1 VVAAAAALPIVNNTC
16 WQPTSSPNLIS
27 DVNTP
32 RTVRVEHSWTLRRQ
46 LYDDAGAAAAF
57 ALLVQAAAAAA
68 DKSMHKRVQ
77 VFNGVSWSV
86 YCTHP
91 AFLCILQQAWSIMV
105 GAGHGRLLAAA
116 VC

>member
-1 VVAAAAALPIVNNTC
+1 M
-16 WQPTSSPNLIS
+16 S

-32 RTVRVEHSWTLRRQ
+32 RTVRAAHSWTLRRQ

-77 VFNGVSWSV
+77 VFGVSWSV

-91 AFLCILQQAWSIMV
+91 AFLCILQQALSIMV
-105 GAGHGRLLAAA
+105 GAGQGRLLAAA
-116 VC
+116 VCSWWSVRSALGAAA